1 MKSIQ
6 LGRPIEVV
14 LINENTL
21 RQSIAEDQS
30 VSNKTDVRLPG
41 GYAVRPIQNVRES
54 LQNNQRTR
62 SSVRFLPDGT
72 AEPVTLML
80 SDKHQQAQASL
91 KMNTLTGALIVQA
104 GLK

>member
-30 VSNKTDVRLPG
+30 VSNKSDVRLPG

-62 SSVRFLPDGT
+62 SSVRFFPDGT